1 MAYYNPN
8 YNGIQQPY
16 NPSGIWTN
24 PTAGYPSTYP
34 SSNTGGSAWTPQA
47 NPQQP
52 QFSIVSIQGR
62 AIAED
67 YPVAPGAKVM
77 MVDTTEM
84 VAYIKER
91 NAQGALLPF
100 LTYDLVLREDQPK
113 QEAAPVAPTIDYEKI
128 RDIVKEEVDKTFK
141 GKQKN
146 YKEAK

>member
-1 MAYYNPN
+1 MGYFNSYGQWIDTGVP
-8 YNGIQQPY
+8 
-16 NPSGIWTN
+16 
-24 PTAGYPSTYP
+24 PTAPGAFTTNNTTAMNAYPRQPVNSAWG
-34 SSNTGGSAWTPQA
+34 GGSI
-47 NPQQP
+47 QQP

-62 AIAED
+62 SIAED

-77 MVDTTEM
+77 MIDANEM

-91 NAQGALLPF
+91 NVQGALLPF

-113 QEAAPVAPTIDYEKI
+113 QEVAAQPQSIDYEKI
-128 RDIVKEEVDKTFK
+128 RDIVKEEVDRKIA

>member
-8 YNGIQQPY
+8 YNGVQQQPNFGAFNY
-16 NPSGIWTN
+16 
-24 PTAGYPSTYP
+24 
-34 SSNTGGSAWTPQA
+34 
-47 NPQQP
+47 PQQNSAGSWP
-52 QFSIVSIQGR
+52 QFQQQNQFSIVSVQGR
-62 AIAED
+62 TIAED

-77 MVDTTEM
+77 MIDPTEM

-100 LTYDLVLREDQPK
+100 LAYDLVLREEQPK
-113 QEAAPVAPTIDYEKI
+113 QEAVSQVPTIDYEKI
-128 RDIVKEEVDKTFK
+128 RDIIKEEVDKTFK

>member
-1 MAYYNPN
+1 MGYFNSYGQWIDTGVPTTAPGAFTTNNTTTPNAYSR
-8 YNGIQQPY
+8 QPV
-16 NPSGIWTN
+16 NSAWG
-24 PTAGYPSTYP
+24 
-34 SSNTGGSAWTPQA
+34 GGSI
-47 NPQQP
+47 QQP

-62 AIAED
+62 PIAED

-77 MVDTTEM
+77 MIDANEM

-91 NAQGALLPF
+91 NPQGALLPF
-100 LTYDLVLREDQPK
+100 LTYDLVLRDDQPK
-113 QEAAPVAPTIDYEKI
+113 QEQAAMAPVIDYDKI

>member
-8 YNGIQQPY
+8 YNGIQQPNY
-16 NPSGIWTN
+16 GAFSYPQQN
-24 PTAGYPSTYP
+24 TAGS
-34 SSNTGGSAWTPQA
+34 WPQLQQ
-47 NPQQP
+47 QQP

-77 MVDTTEM
+77 MVDPTEM

-91 NAQGALLPF
+91 NVQGALLPF
-100 LTYDLVLREDQPK
+100 LTYDLVLREDQSK
-113 QEAAPVAPTIDYEKI
+113 QEAVPAAPTIDYDKI

>member
-1 MAYYNPN
+1 MAPQYY
-8 YNGIQQPY
+8 QPY

-24 PTAGYPSTYP
+24 PAGTGGYPNTYP
-34 SSNTGGSAWTPQA
+34 SNNTGGSAWNPPA
-47 NPQQP
+47 NQQP

-77 MVDTTEM
+77 MVDPTEM

>member
-1 MAYYNPN
+1 MGINNYGNPYLQQPN
-8 YNGIQQPY
+8 YGAFSYPQQ
-16 NPSGIWTN
+16 N
-24 PTAGYPSTYP
+24 TAGS
-34 SSNTGGSAWTPQA
+34 WPQLQ
-47 NPQQP
+47 PQQP

-62 AIAED
+62 PIAED

-77 MVDTTEM
+77 MVDANEM

-91 NAQGALLPF
+91 NPQGALLPF

-113 QEAAPVAPTIDYEKI
+113 QEAVQQAPVIDYDKI

-141 GKQKN
+141 SKQKN

>member
-8 YNGIQQPY
+8 YNGVQQPNFGAFTY
-16 NPSGIWTN
+16 PQQN
-24 PTAGYPSTYP
+24 TAGS
-34 SSNTGGSAWTPQA
+34 WPQFQ
-47 NPQQP
+47 PQQN

-62 AIAED
+62 SIAED
-67 YPVAPGAKVM
+67 YPVAPGARVM
-77 MVDTTEM
+77 MIDPKEM

-100 LTYDLVLREDQPK
+100 LTYDLVLREEAPK
-113 QEAAPVAPTIDYEKI
+113 QEAAAPSTIIDYDKI
-128 RDIVKEEVDKTFK
+128 RDIIKEEVDKTFK

>member
-1 MAYYNPN
+1 MAYYNPD
-8 YNGIQQPY
+8 YNGIQQPNY
-16 NPSGIWTN
+16 GAFSYPQQN
-24 PTAGYPSTYP
+24 TAGSW
-34 SSNTGGSAWTPQA
+34 SQLQ
-47 NPQQP
+47 PQQN
-52 QFSIVSIQGR
+52 QFSIVSVQGR

-77 MVDTTEM
+77 MIDATEM

-100 LTYDLVLREDQPK
+100 LTYDLVLREEPLK
-113 QEAAPVAPTIDYEKI
+113 QEPVAVAPAIDYEKI
-128 RDIVKEEVDKTFK
+128 RDIIKEEVDKTFK

>member
-1 MAYYNPN
+1 MAPQYY
-8 YNGIQQPY
+8 QPY

-24 PTAGYPSTYP
+24 PAAGYPNTYP
-34 SSNTGGSAWTPQA
+34 SNNTGSSAWNPPA
-47 NPQQP
+47 NQQP
-52 QFSIVSIQGR
+52 QFSIVTVQGR
-62 AIAED
+62 SIAED

-77 MVDTTEM
+77 MVDPTEM

-100 LTYDLVLREDQPK
+100 LAYDLVLREDQPK
-113 QEAAPVAPTIDYEKI
+113 QETAPVAPTIDYEKI

>member
-1 MAYYNPN
+1 MAQYY
-8 YNGIQQPY
+8 QPY

-24 PTAGYPSTYP
+24 PGIGYPNNTYP
-34 SSNTGGSAWTPQA
+34 SNNTGGSAWTPPA
-47 NPQQP
+47 NQQP

-62 AIAED
+62 SIAED

-77 MVDTTEM
+77 MIDATEM

-91 NAQGALLPF
+91 NVQGALLPF

-113 QEAAPVAPTIDYEKI
+113 QEAVSAAPAIDYDKI

>member
-8 YNGIQQPY
+8 YNGVQQPNFGSFNY
-16 NPSGIWTN
+16 PQQN
-24 PTAGYPSTYP
+24 TAGS
-34 SSNTGGSAWTPQA
+34 WPQFQ
-47 NPQQP
+47 QQP

-62 AIAED
+62 PIAED

-77 MVDTTEM
+77 MIDANEM

-91 NAQGALLPF
+91 NPQGALLPF
-100 LTYDLVLREDQPK
+100 LTYDLVLRKDQAM
-113 QEAAPVAPTIDYEKI
+113 QEAAPQAPIIDYDKI
-128 RDIVKEEVDKTFK
+128 RDIVKEEVDRKLA

>member
-1 MAYYNPN
+1 MPYYNPN
-8 YNGIQQPY
+8 YNGIQQPNY
-16 NPSGIWTN
+16 GAFSYPQQN
-24 PTAGYPSTYP
+24 TAG
-34 SSNTGGSAWTPQA
+34 NWPQIQ
-47 NPQQP
+47 PQQP

-91 NAQGALLPF
+91 NVQGALLPF

-113 QEAAPVAPTIDYEKI
+113 QEAAPVVPTIDYEKI

>member
-1 MAYYNPN
+1 MAQFN
-8 YNGIQQPY
+8 QPY
-16 NPSGIWTN
+16 PGVWNYGAP
-24 PTAGYPSTYP
+24 GYPSNMYP
-34 SSNTGGSAWTPQA
+34 SGNTGSSAWTPSA
-47 NPQQP
+47 NQQP

-77 MVDTTEM
+77 MVDPTEM

-91 NAQGALLPF
+91 NVQGALLPF

-113 QEAAPVAPTIDYEKI
+113 QEAVPAAPAIDYDKI

>member
-8 YNGIQQPY
+8 YNGIQQPC

-24 PTAGYPSTYP
+24 PAAGYPSTYP
-34 SSNTGGSAWTPQA
+34 SGNTGSSAW
-47 NPQQP
+47 NPPNNQQP

-77 MVDTTEM
+77 MVDTAEM
-84 VAYIKER
+84 VVYIKER

-113 QEAAPVAPTIDYEKI
+113 QEAASVAPTIDYEKI

>member
-1 MAYYNPN
+1 MAQFN
-8 YNGIQQPY
+8 QPY
-16 NPSGIWTN
+16 PGIWN
-24 PTAGYPSTYP
+24 YGAPGYPSNMYP
-34 SSNTGGSAWTPQA
+34 SGNTGGAAWNPPA
-47 NPQQP
+47 NQQT
-52 QFSIVSIQGR
+52 QFSIVTVQGR
-62 AIAED
+62 SIAED

-77 MVDTTEM
+77 MVDPTEM

-100 LTYDLVLREDQPK
+100 LAYDLVLREDQPK
-113 QEAAPVAPTIDYEKI
+113 QETAPVAPTIDYEKI

>member
-8 YNGIQQPY
+8 YNGVQQP
-16 NPSGIWTN
+16 NF
-24 PTAGYPSTYP
+24 
-34 SSNTGGSAWTPQA
+34 GSF
-47 NPQQP
+47 NYPQQNTSGAWP
-52 QFSIVSIQGR
+52 QFQQQNQFSIVSVQGR

-77 MVDTTEM
+77 MIDANEM

-91 NAQGALLPF
+91 NPQGALLPF
-100 LTYDLVLREDQPK
+100 LTYDLVLRKDQAM
-113 QEAAPVAPTIDYEKI
+113 QEAAPQAPLIDYDKI
-128 RDIVKEEVDKTFK
+128 RDIVKDEVDKTLK

>member
-1 MAYYNPN
+1 MGYFNSYGQWVNTGA
-8 YNGIQQPY
+8 
-16 NPSGIWTN
+16 
-24 PTAGYPSTYP
+24 PTAPATFPNTYQQQTAN
-34 SSNTGGSAWTPQA
+34 SAWGGGSI
-47 NPQQP
+47 QQP

-62 AIAED
+62 SIAED

-77 MVDTTEM
+77 MIDPVEM

-100 LTYDLVLREDQPK
+100 LAYDLVLREEQSK
-113 QEAAPVAPTIDYEKI
+113 QEPVAAAPAIDYDKI
-128 RDIVKEEVDKTFK
+128 RDIIKEEVDKTFK

>member
-8 YNGIQQPY
+8 YNGVQQPNFGAFNY
-16 NPSGIWTN
+16 PQQN
-24 PTAGYPSTYP
+24 TAG
-34 SSNTGGSAWTPQA
+34 NWPQF
-47 NPQQP
+47 QQQN
-52 QFSIVSIQGR
+52 QFSIVSVQGR
-62 AIAED
+62 TIAED

-77 MVDTTEM
+77 MIDPTEM

-100 LTYDLVLREDQPK
+100 LAYDLVLREEQPK
-113 QEAAPVAPTIDYEKI
+113 QEAVSQTPVIDYEKI
-128 RDIVKEEVDKTFK
+128 RGIIKEEVDKTFK

>member
-8 YNGIQQPY
+8 YNGVQQPNFSSFSY
-16 NPSGIWTN
+16 PQQN
-24 PTAGYPSTYP
+24 TAG
-34 SSNTGGSAWTPQA
+34 NWPQFQ
-47 NPQQP
+47 QQP

-62 AIAED
+62 PIAED

-77 MVDTTEM
+77 MIDANEM

-100 LTYDLVLREDQPK
+100 LTYDLVLRKDQIA
-113 QEAAPVAPTIDYEKI
+113 QEAAPQAPVIDYDKI
-128 RDIVKEEVDKTFK
+128 RDIIKEEVDKTFK